1 MRAAIYV
8 RVSSTVQAKEG
19 DSISAQLDALRKYI
33 RKYSY
38 ECVGEFV
45 DDGISGTKYSERDEL
60 QRLMELVEADKVD
73 IICFTKLDRWFR
85 SIKHYINIQS
95 KLDEHN
101 VAWLAIW
108 EPIYDTTTPQGRLIV
123 NQMMSIAQFE
133 AENTSSR
140 IKQVQ
145 AYKVRQGEVIS
156 GNTSPGYSIVDK
168 HLVVNEDA
176 DDVKRAF
183 EIYDR
188 TNSLAETVRA
198 MAGTNLPKSANGM
211 KQMLMRT
218 WYIGEAYGVQ
228 DFCPAIVDRDQFER
242 VQVALKRNIKGNQR
256 HVYLFSG
263 LLRCAECGCIMAGLT
278 RTRERRH
285 PASLYRCTKHF
296 QRYADKCENTKVV
309 TEAVLERELLAMLP
323 SIIIEQIEV
332 HEKRQAPVVSYER
345 QKASL
350 EKKIERLKVLFVNDE
365 ISLEEYRVDK
375 ATLMKQIA
383 ELAPVKP
390 SEPPQA
396 VLQLQGLNIS
406 EIYETLTKSERRA
419 FWRGIIKEIRFD
431 KDRNFFF
438 EWR

>member
-1 MRAAIYV
+1 MRAAIYC
-8 RVSSTVQAKEG
+8 RVSSDRQAKEG

-45 DDGISGTKYSERDEL
+45 DDGISGTKDDRDEL
-60 QRLMELVEADKVD
+60 QKLLTLVEQDAVD
-73 IICFTKLDRWFR
+73 IILFCKLDRWFR
-85 SIKHYINIQS
+85 SIRHYINTQAI
-95 KLDEHN
+95 LDAHGVN
-101 VAWLAIW
+101 WLAIW

-168 HLVVNEDA
+168 HLVVNDDA

-198 MAGTNLPKSANGM
+198 MVGTNLPKSASGM

-218 WYIGEAYGVQ
+218 WYIGEAYGVK

-242 VQVALKRNIKGNQR
+242 VQVALKRNIKGNQK

-278 RTRERRH
+278 RTRERRN
-285 PASLYRCTKHF
+285 PTNLYRCAKHF
-296 QRYADKCENTKVV
+296 QRYAKKCDNAKVITEN
-309 TEAVLERELLAMLP
+309 VLERMLLDMLP
-323 SIIIEQIEV
+323 NIIIEQIEV

-375 ATLMKQIA
+375 ATLMLQI
-383 ELAPVKP
+383 EQLAPVTP

-396 VLQLQGLNIS
+396 VLALQGLNIS
-406 EIYETLTKSERRA
+406 EIYETLTKTERRA
-419 FWRGIIKEIRFD
+419 FWRGIVKEIRFD
-431 KDRNFFF
+431 KNRNFFF

>member
-8 RVSSTVQAKEG
+8 RVSSDKQVKEG

-45 DDGISGTKYSERDEL
+45 DDGISGTKYDRDEFQKML
-60 QRLMELVEADKVD
+60 DMVEDGKID
-73 IICFTKLDRWFR
+73 IILVTKMDRLHRSLRNFLNMQDVLDRNHCHW
-85 SIKHYINIQS
+85 K
-95 KLDEHN
+95 
-101 VAWLAIW
+101 AIW
-108 EPIYDTTTPQGRLIV
+108 EPSYDTTTPQGRMIV
-123 NQMMSIAQFE
+123 NTMMNLAQFE
-133 AENTSSR
+133 AEQTGER
-140 IKQVQ
+140 VRQVQ
-145 AYKVRQGEVIS
+145 NHKVNRREVIS
-156 GNTSPGYSIVDK
+156 GSTSPGYSIVNK

-176 DDVKRAF
+176 DDVRRAF
-183 EIYDR
+183 DIYDR

-198 MAGTNLPKSANGM
+198 MAGTSLPKSANGM

-228 DFCPAIVDRDQFER
+228 DFCPTIIDKEQFER
-242 VQVALKRNIKGNQR
+242 VQIALKRNIKGNQK

-263 LLRCAECGCIMAGLT
+263 LLRCAECGCVMAGLT
-278 RTRERRH
+278 RKRERRN

-296 QRYADKCENTKVV
+296 QRYAEKCDNAKVI
-309 TEAVLERELLAMLP
+309 TETVLERKLLDMLP
-323 SIIIEQIEV
+323 NIIIEQIEV
-332 HEKRQAPVVSYER
+332 HEKRQIPVVSYER

-383 ELAPVKP
+383 ELAPVTP
-390 SEPPQA
+390 SEPLQA

-406 EIYETLTKSERRA
+406 EIYETLTKTERRA

-431 KDRNFFF
+431 KDRNFFID
-438 EWR
+438 WR

>member
-1 MRAAIYV
+1 MRAAIYC
-8 RVSSTVQAKEG
+8 RVSSDRQAKEG

-45 DDGISGTKYSERDEL
+45 DDGISGTKYDRDEFQKML
-60 QRLMELVEADKVD
+60 DLVKAGNVD
-73 IICFTKLDRWFR
+73 IILVTKMDRLHRSLRNFLNMQDVLDRNHCHW
-85 SIKHYINIQS
+85 K
-95 KLDEHN
+95 
-101 VAWLAIW
+101 AIW
-108 EPIYDTTTPQGRLIV
+108 EPSYDTTTPQGKMIV
-123 NQMMSIAQFE
+123 NTLINLAEFE
-133 AENTSSR
+133 ANQTGQR
-140 IKQVQ
+140 IRQVQ
-145 AYKVRQGEVIS
+145 EYKVRQREVIS

-211 KQMLMRT
+211 RQMLMRT

-228 DFCPAIVDRDQFER
+228 DFCPAIVEREQFER
-242 VQVALKRNIKGNQR
+242 VQVALKRNIKGNQK

-263 LLRCAECGCIMAGLT
+263 LLRCAECGCVMAGLT
-278 RTRERRH
+278 RKRERRN

-296 QRYADKCENTKVV
+296 QRYAEKCDNAKVITEN
-309 TEAVLERELLAMLP
+309 VLERKLLDMLP
-323 SIIIEQIEV
+323 NIIIEQIEV
-332 HEKRQAPVVSYER
+332 HEKRQIPVVSYER

-375 ATLMKQIA
+375 ATLMLQI
-383 ELAPVKP
+383 EQLTPVKP

-431 KDRNFFF
+431 KNRNFFF
-438 EWR
+438 DWR